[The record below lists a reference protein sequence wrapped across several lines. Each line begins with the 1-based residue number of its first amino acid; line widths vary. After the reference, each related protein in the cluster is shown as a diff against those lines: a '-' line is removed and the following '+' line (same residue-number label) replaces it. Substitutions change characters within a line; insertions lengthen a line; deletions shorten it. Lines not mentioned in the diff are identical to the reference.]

1 MNMIQ
6 GKEKAENR
14 KPMQKKKGG
23 QELPE
28 GAGREKE
35 QPLVPMLIAYAKI
48 RRKQLFTEMKKNKS
62 AYFMILPYCL
72 LFLLFYLIPV
82 CISVGLSFTNFNVL
96 EPPEFVGLRNYID
109 LFFADNIFLTAVK
122 NTFIFAIITGPVGYF
137 MALFIAWMIND
148 IKNRKLRAFMTLLFY
163 APTISGQAYIIW
175 KFIFSSDLYGIANGW
190 LMRLGIISEPILW
203 FEDASYCM
211 TISIVVILWMS
222 MGTGFLSFIA
232 GLQNVDR
239 SLYEAGYMDGV
250 KNRFQ
255 ELWYITLPS
264 MKEQLLF
271 GAVMTVT
278 SSFAIHD
285 QLAALAGFP
294 SVKYCVH
301 TVVSHLVD
309 YGTVRLE
316 MGYASAIATLLFV
329 VMIACNK
336 LIQKL
341 LGKVGK

>member
-1 MNMIQ
+1 M
-6 GKEKAENR
+6 GET
-14 KPMQKKKGG
+14 
-23 QELPE
+23 
-28 GAGREKE
+28 REKK
-35 QPLVPMLIAYAKI
+35 PLLPMLFTYGRIKCRKLFHEI
-48 RRKQLFTEMKKNKS
+48 RRNRTPYLLM
-62 AYFMILPYCL
+62 APYCL
-72 LFLLFYLIPV
+72 LFILFYLLPV
-82 CISVGLSFTNFNVL
+82 CISVGLGFTYFNVL
-96 EPPEFVGLRNYID
+96 EPPRFVGLQNYID
-109 LFFADNIFLTAVK
+109 LFFADDIFLTAVK
-122 NTFIFAIITGPVGYF
+122 NTFVFAIITGPVGYLL
-137 MALFIAWMIND
+137 ALFIAWMIND
-148 IKNRKLRAFMTLLFY
+148 IKNPGLRAFMTLLFY

-175 KFIFSSDLYGIANGW
+175 KFIFSSDIYGIANGW
-190 LMRLGIISEPILW
+190 LMKLGLTSQAILW
-203 FEDASYCM
+203 FENDKYCM
-211 TISIVVILWMS
+211 IICIVVVLWMS

-250 KNRFQ
+250 RNRFQ
-255 ELWYITLPS
+255 ELWFITLPA

-278 SSFAIHD
+278 ASFAIHD
-285 QLAALAGFP
+285 QIAALAGFP

-309 YGTVRLE
+309 YGNIRFE

-341 LGKVGK
+341 LGKVGR

>member
-1 MNMIQ
+1 M
-6 GKEKAENR
+6 EKSER
-14 KPMQKKKGG
+14 
-23 QELPE
+23 LS
-28 GAGREKE
+28 
-35 QPLVPMLIAYAKI
+35 PLLIKYWKL
-48 RRKQLFTEMKKNKS
+48 RLKNLGEEVKRHKTS
-62 AYFMILPYCL
+62 YLMILPYCL
-72 LFLLFYLIPV
+72 LFLLFYLVPV
-82 CISVGLSFTNFNVL
+82 CISIGLSFTNYNVL
-96 EPPEFVGLRNYID
+96 EAPDFVGLQNYIN
-109 LFFADNIFLTAVK
+109 LFFADDLFLTAVK
-122 NTFIFAIITGPVGYF
+122 NTLIFAVITGPIGYF

-190 LMRLGIISEPILW
+190 LMKFGLISEPILF
-203 FEDASYCM
+203 FESEQYCM
-211 TISIVVILWMS
+211 IICIIVVLWMS

-232 GLQNVDR
+232 GLQNIDK

-309 YGTVRLE
+309 YGSVRFE
-316 MGYASAIATLLFV
+316 MGYASAIATLLFL
-329 VMIACNK
+329 VMLGCNK
-336 LIQKL
+336 LIQKV

>member
-1 MNMIQ
+1 MEKSEKLLPLLLKYWKIKLREL
-6 GKEKAENR
+6 GKAIKHS
-14 KPMQKKKGG
+14 KTSYF
-23 QELPE
+23 
-28 GAGREKE
+28 
-35 QPLVPMLIAYAKI
+35 LIAPFCI
-48 RRKQLFTEMKKNKS
+48 
-62 AYFMILPYCL
+62 

-82 CISVGLSFTNFNVL
+82 CISVGLSFTNYNVL
-96 EPPEFVGLRNYID
+96 EMPDFVGLKNYID
-109 LFFADNIFLTAVK
+109 LFFADDIFLTAVK
-122 NTFIFAIITGPVGYF
+122 NTFLFALITGPVGYF
-137 MALFIAWMIND
+137 LALFIAWMIND

-190 LMRLGIISEPILW
+190 LMKFGAISEPILF
-203 FEDASYCM
+203 FESEDYCM
-211 TISIVVILWMS
+211 TICIIVILWMS

-239 SLYEAGYMDGV
+239 SLYEAGYVDGV

-309 YGTVRLE
+309 YGTVRFE
-316 MGYASAIATLLFV
+316 MGYASAVATLLFL
-329 VMIACNK
+329 VMIGCNK
-336 LIQKL
+336 VIQKV

>member
-1 MNMIQ
+1 MEK
-6 GKEKAENR
+6 GKEII
-14 KPMQKKKGG
+14 
-23 QELPE
+23 
-28 GAGREKE
+28 
-35 QPLVPMLIAYAKI
+35 PLVFRYWTIKRKALWKEMKRCKTSYFLIA
-48 RRKQLFTEMKKNKS
+48 
-62 AYFMILPYCL
+62 PYCL
-72 LFLLFYLIPV
+72 LFLLFYLVPV
-82 CISVGLSFTNFNVL
+82 CASVGLSFTNYNVL
-96 EPPEFVGLRNYID
+96 EKPDFIGLQNYIN

-122 NTFIFAIITGPVGYF
+122 NTFVFALITGPIGYF

-148 IKNRKLRAFMTLLFY
+148 IKNTKLRAFMTLLFY

-175 KFIFSSDLYGIANGW
+175 KFVFSSDLYGIANGW
-190 LMRLGIISEPILW
+190 LMKLGMISEPILY
-203 FEDASYCM
+203 FESDEFCM
-211 TISIVVILWMS
+211 TICIIVILWMS

-239 SLYEAGYMDGV
+239 SLYEAGYVDGV

-255 ELWYITLPS
+255 ELWYITLPA
-264 MKEQLLF
+264 MKEQLMF

-309 YGTVRLE
+309 YGSVRFE
-316 MGYASAIATLLFV
+316 MGYASAIATLLFL
-329 VMIACNK
+329 VMIGCNK
-336 LIQKL
+336 LIQKA

>member
-1 MNMIQ
+1 MEKTDKIIPLIGRYWKLK
-6 GKEKAENR
+6 GKE
-14 KPMQKKKGG
+14 
-23 QELPE
+23 LI
-28 GAGREKE
+28 KE
-35 QPLVPMLIAYAKI
+35 IKHCKTSYFLIAPFCI
-48 RRKQLFTEMKKNKS
+48 
-62 AYFMILPYCL
+62 
-72 LFLLFYLIPV
+72 LFLLFYLVPV
-82 CISVGLSFTNFNVL
+82 CISIGLSFTNYNVL
-96 EPPEFVGLRNYID
+96 EMPEFVGLKNYID
-109 LFFADNIFLTAVK
+109 LFFADDVFLTAVK
-122 NTFIFAIITGPVGYF
+122 NTFVFALITGPVGYF
-137 MALFIAWMIND
+137 LALFIAWMIND

-190 LMRLGIISEPILW
+190 LMKFGAISEPILF
-203 FEDASYCM
+203 FESDEYCM
-211 TISIVVILWMS
+211 IICIIVILWMS

-285 QLAALAGFP
+285 QIAALAGFP

-301 TVVSHLVD
+301 TVVSHLID
-309 YGTVRLE
+309 YGTVRYE
-316 MGYASAIATLLFV
+316 MGYASAIATLLFL
-329 VMIACNK
+329 VMIGCNK
-336 LIQKL
+336 LIQKV

>member
-1 MNMIQ
+1 MSVGTGIKRKAKILPDAGAQ
-6 GKEKAENR
+6 DGSGLKKDGGGEK
-14 KPMQKKKGG
+14 K
-23 QELPE
+23 
-28 GAGREKE
+28 
-35 QPLVPMLIAYAKI
+35 QPLVPMLFAYAKI
-48 RRKQLFTEMKKNKS
+48 RRKHLFTEIKKNKS
-62 AYFMILPYCL
+62 AYFMIMPYCV

-96 EPPEFVGLRNYID
+96 EPPKFVGLRNYID

-122 NTFIFAIITGPVGYF
+122 NTFVFAIITGPLGYF
-137 MALFIAWMIND
+137 MGLFIAWMIND
-148 IKNRKLRAFMTLLFY
+148 IKNKKLRAFMTLLFY

-190 LMRLGIISEPILW
+190 LMRLGMISEPILW

-211 TISIVVILWMS
+211 KISIVVILWMS

-309 YGTVRLE
+309 YGSVRLE

>member
-1 MNMIQ
+1 MEQHEKVIPLLLKYFRLKLKNLW
-6 GKEKAENR
+6 KEMKHC
-14 KPMQKKKGG
+14 KTSYF
-23 QELPE
+23 
-28 GAGREKE
+28 
-35 QPLVPMLIAYAKI
+35 LIAP
-48 RRKQLFTEMKKNKS
+48 F
-62 AYFMILPYCL
+62 CL
-72 LFLLFYLIPV
+72 LFLLFYLVPV
-82 CISVGLSFTNFNVL
+82 CVSIGLSFTNYNVL
-96 EPPEFVGLRNYID
+96 EMPDFVGLQNYIN
-109 LFFADNIFLTAVK
+109 LFFADDIFLTAVK
-122 NTFIFAIITGPVGYF
+122 NTFVFALITGPVGYF
-137 MALFIAWMIND
+137 LALFIAWMIND
-148 IKNRKLRAFMTLLFY
+148 IKNTKLRAFMTLLFY

-190 LMRLGIISEPILW
+190 LMKLGAISEPILF
-203 FEDASYCM
+203 FESEKYCM
-211 TISIVVILWMS
+211 IICIIVILWMS

-232 GLQNVDR
+232 GLQNIDR
-239 SLYEAGYMDGV
+239 SLYEAGYVDGV

-264 MKEQLLF
+264 MKEQLMF

-309 YGTVRLE
+309 YGTIRFE
-316 MGYASAIATLLFV
+316 MGYASAIATLLFL
-329 VMIACNK
+329 VMIGCNK
-336 LIQKL
+336 LIQKV